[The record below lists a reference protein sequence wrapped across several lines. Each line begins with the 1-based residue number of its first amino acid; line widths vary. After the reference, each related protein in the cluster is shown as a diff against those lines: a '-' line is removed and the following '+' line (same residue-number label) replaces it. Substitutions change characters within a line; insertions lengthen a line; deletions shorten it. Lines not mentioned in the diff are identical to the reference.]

1 VPDTDLSGAPPQHLQ
16 SVRGETTMNMQE
28 AHNSAKTA
36 APVLEV
42 RELVKT
48 FDRGNVVAVDRV
60 SFTLDQGEVL
70 AILGPSGCGK
80 TTLMRQIAGLDYPD
94 SGDMLVNGQS
104 VLGLAAHKRNIGMV
118 FQDLAV
124 FPHKT
129 IFQNVA
135 FGLRMQKLKK
145 ADITRRVHRTLQ
157 MVELPPE
164 EWADRYPGTLSGGQK
179 QRVAVARTLAMRP
192 AIVLLD
198 EPMAALD
205 RKLRDRMT
213 VELRQILKRLQT
225 PVLYVTHDQE
235 SASFFADRII
245 LMESGRIIQS
255 GSPMDIYRH
264 PQSQFVADFIGT
276 MNFIP
281 ARVVEVQSSNV
292 TVEAMEEKLL
302 LGPARAAVGD
312 DVVLGVRPEE
322 LRLRGER
329 GEQALFKGKLLT
341 WNFYGGTFHYRVLL
355 KNGAELLV
363 SQPSE
368 EFTDFIDAEI
378 WLESDPAAIKIL
390 KE

>member
-1 VPDTDLSGAPPQHLQ
+1 
-16 SVRGETTMNMQE
+16 
-28 AHNSAKTA
+28 
-36 APVLEV
+36 
-42 RELVKT
+42 
-48 FDRGNVVAVDRV
+48 
-60 SFTLDQGEVL
+60 
-70 AILGPSGCGK
+70 
-80 TTLMRQIAGLDYPD
+80 
-94 SGDMLVNGQS
+94 
-104 VLGLAAHKRNIGMV
+104 
-118 FQDLAV
+118 
-124 FPHKT
+124 
-129 IFQNVA
+129 
-135 FGLRMQKLKK
+135 
-145 ADITRRVHRTLQ
+145 
-157 MVELPPE
+157 
-164 EWADRYPGTLSGGQK
+164 
-179 QRVAVARTLAMRP
+179 
-192 AIVLLD
+192 
-198 EPMAALD
+198 
-205 RKLRDRMT
+205 
-213 VELRQILKRLQT
+213 
-225 PVLYVTHDQE
+225 
-235 SASFFADRII
+235 
-245 LMESGRIIQS
+245 
-255 GSPMDIYRH
+255 
-264 PQSQFVADFIGT
+264 